1 MESPSSIRLPMKC
14 HYHQPVMPLR
24 ADGFHSCL
32 HAALSRA
39 TLIQL
44 FPTFSSI
51 SSLHLPFGFPLALL
65 QPLGYHSVAILAH
78 LLSSI
83 LATCPAHLL
92 FRSLIVSMMS
102 FTLVLSLMISFL
114 ILSFRLMFRMPLSI
128 LLCEV
133 ANFLDWSFV
142 SAHVSAPYVKVG
154 KMTVSI
160 IFLFRLAG
168 IFLSFKKCLYWSNL
182 PHAALTL

>member
-1 MESPSSIRLPMKC
+1 
-14 HYHQPVMPLR
+14 MPLLV
-24 ADGFHSCL
+24 DGLHCHL
-32 HAALSRA
+32 HATLSRGI
-39 TLIQL
+39 LIQL

-51 SSLHLPFGFPLALL
+51 LSLHLLFGFPLL
-65 QPLGYHSVAILAH
+65 QPLGHNSVVILAH

-92 FRSLIVSMMS
+92 VRSLTVSMTS
-102 FTLVLSLMISFL
+102 FTLVLSLMVSFL
-114 ILSFRLMFRMPLSI
+114 ILPFGLMFGMLLST
-128 LLCEV
+128 LLCVV

-160 IFLFRLAG
+160 IFLLRLAG
-168 IFLSFKKCLYWSNL
+168 IFLSFKKWLYWPNL
-182 PHAALTL
+182 LYAAFTL